1 MNASNRVEKKRKINN
16 ADAKAKANADTKAK
30 ANADAKA
37 KANADAKAKANAD
50 TKAKANADAKAK
62 ANADAKAKANADAKA
77 KANADAK
84 AKANADAKAK
94 VNADAKAKA
103 NANASKMSIRL
114 AAERSAET
122 MKKVLR
128 NQSVTN
134 MNKKGIISFINKKRQ
149 KLTNPRATVYKS
161 LVTKAMTKKELE
173 KIRKNVEN
181 EIITRSL

>member
-1 MNASNRVEKKRKINN
+1 MLTLKPRPML
-16 ADAKAKANADTKAK
+16 T
-30 ANADAKA
+30 AKA
-37 KANADAKAKANAD
+37 KANADAKAKA
-50 TKAKANADAKAK
+50 K
-62 ANADAKAKANADAKA
+62 
-77 KANADAK
+77 
-84 AKANADAKAK
+84 
-94 VNADAKAKA
+94 
-103 NANASKMSIRL
+103 ANASKMSIRL